1 MPAHLTS
8 LLLLLTLTFGVC
20 AQNADSLSARFRKIA
35 DYRTIRADFIQT
47 RFLAELDMK
56 IEIKGEMTSEK
67 NGRLR
72 WLVRSPVRSITIIGH
87 DKLVHWDGET
97 GKLAV
102 IRQSSFPWL
111 AVLRDCMNDWLSGD
125 PERLGTRFTLEVKD
139 ARTLRLLPKAAQL
152 KTVFK
157 AVEIRADAAFAA
169 IETITIEETSGDRL
183 EIRFV
188 SVRKNPVLTEK
199 IWRLPPE

>member
-1 MPAHLTS
+1 MPASLTS
-8 LLLLLTLTFGVC
+8 LFFLLTLTFGVC
-20 AQNADSLSARFRKIA
+20 AQSVDSISARFRKIA

-47 RFLAELDMK
+47 RILAELEMK
-56 IEIKGEMTSEK
+56 IEIKGEMAAEK

-72 WLVRSPVRSITIIGH
+72 WQVRSPVRSITVIGS
-87 DKLVHWDGET
+87 DELKHWDGET

-102 IRQSSFPWL
+102 IQQSQFPWL

-125 PERLGTRFTLEVKD
+125 PERLGTRFLLEAKD
-139 ARTLRLLPKAAQL
+139 ERTLRLLPKAAQL
-152 KTVFK
+152 KNMFK
-157 AVEIRADAAFAA
+157 AVEIRSDASFDA
-169 IETITIEETSGDRL
+169 IETIIIEETSGDRL

-188 SVRKNPVLTEK
+188 SVRKNPALTEK

>member
-8 LLLLLTLTFGVC
+8 LLFLLTMSFGVC
-20 AQNADSLSARFRKIA
+20 AQSIDSLSARFRKIA

-47 RFLAELDMK
+47 RFLSELEMK
-56 IEIKGEMTSEK
+56 IEIRGEMISEK

-72 WLVRSPVRSITIIGH
+72 WLVRSPVKSISLIGA
-87 DKLVHWDGET
+87 DELKHWDGET

-102 IRQSSFPWL
+102 IQQSRFPWL

-125 PERLGTRFTLEVKD
+125 PERLRTGFELQVKD
-139 ARTLRLLPKAAQL
+139 AHTLRLLPKAAQL
-152 KTVFK
+152 KTIFK
-157 AVEIRADAAFAA
+157 AVEIRADAKFDA